1 MEYNLTYDYCS
12 IILLACLLFFYF
24 VTPKYKSFQ
33 NRLFGWILI
42 CNLVSAAMDALSA
55 GVLIPK
61 YPDEILIN
69 RLVLCLYQLG
79 QHALSPLYY
88 IYMVLIVYGDKAKEH
103 LKKFWFLLIPGV
115 AVEVLNLLSPFTQWG
130 FIYDENGYSR
140 TWAYFLF
147 WGVLAFYMILCLIL
161 IFIFRTKT
169 GFLPK
174 IAVLFYTVGTLAAA
188 ILQYMFPSQL
198 VINFAACVTIFSMYL
213 ALQNPTLLKEALED
227 AERSKREAQEAN
239 EAKSNFL
246 ANMSHEI
253 RTPMNAICGMTYLL
267 ESFDLKTDARDY
279 VSTIQSA
286 SENLLSLIN
295 GILDYSKVD
304 AGQMTLQE
312 TEYRTDALIREIDGM
327 ILSELPE
334 DRIAASLYV
343 APDVPKTLR
352 GDVTKVKQIILNL
365 LSNAIK
371 FTENGEVRLEIYSQ
385 PKENGNTE
393 LKICVKDTGI
403 GIREEDLGKIFAQ
416 FEQLDMAKNR
426 KRDGTGLGLALVK
439 GYCELMNG
447 RIEVESTYGSG
458 SSFTA
463 FIEQEAVNGF
473 EEEKKERLKDFVY
486 VVLEKNPYVRRSIE
500 KTLTSI
506 QATYTVEEYYSK
518 DAFEKF
524 PGMDFCLIYDNSSF
538 GAEVAAVDVKDIKGL
553 LKLAMVDF
561 GEMIPEDCK
570 DVQYVRKPFSLFTL
584 FDNVSAVKVEVKAP
598 EEEEVFFK
606 NSVKV
611 AIVDDNKVN
620 LKVTGAI
627 LKKFGISASAMLS
640 GYEILDEMDAGA
652 QYDLIFMDHM
662 MPDMDGVE
670 TVKRIRS
677 LHKGN
682 SGSVPIVALT
692 ANAVEGA
699 EKEYYE
705 AGMNGALFKP
715 VNVED
720 LKKTLIK
727 WLPASSRIDPPKQ

>member
-12 IILLACLLFFYF
+12 ILLLACLLFFYY

-42 CNLVSAAMDALSA
+42 CNLVSAGMDAISA
-55 GVLIPK
+55 GILIPR

-88 IYMVLIVYGDKAKEH
+88 VYMILIVYGDKGKEH
-103 LKKFWFLLIPGV
+103 LKKFWVVLIPGV

-140 TWAYFLF
+140 TWAYFMF
-147 WGVLAFYMILCLIL
+147 WGVLAFYMILCLVL
-161 IFIFRTKT
+161 IYVFRSKT

-174 IAVLFYTVGTLAAA
+174 VAVFFYTAATLAAA
-188 ILQYMFPSQL
+188 ILQYLFPSQL
-198 VINFAACVTIFSMYL
+198 IINFAACITIFSMYM

-227 AERSKREAQEAN
+227 AERSKREAEKAN
-239 EAKSNFL
+239 EAKANFL

-286 SENLLSLIN
+286 SESLMSLIN
-295 GILDYSKVD
+295 DILDYSKVD

-312 TEYRTDALIREIDGM
+312 TDYRMDALVREIDGM

-334 DRIAASLYV
+334 DRIVANLYV
-343 APDVPKTLR
+343 APDVPGTLH

-365 LSNAIK
+365 LSNSIK
-371 FTENGEVRLEIYSQ
+371 FTENGEVRLEIYSE
-385 PKENGNTE
+385 PKEDGKTD
-393 LKICVKDTGI
+393 LRICVKDTGI
-403 GIREEDLGKIFAQ
+403 GIREEDLDKIFAQ

-458 SSFTA
+458 SAFTA
-463 FIEQEAVNGF
+463 VIEQKVVSGF
-473 EEEKKERLKDFVY
+473 ETVKINRLKDFVY

-500 KTLTSI
+500 KTLQSI
-506 QATYTVEEYYSK
+506 QATYTVEEYYTK

-524 PGMDFCLIYDNSSF
+524 SGMDFCLIYDNSMF
-538 GAEVAAVDVKDIKGL
+538 GAEVAAVDVKNVKGL
-553 LKLAMVDF
+553 LKLAMIDF
-561 GEMIPEDCK
+561 SETVPEDCK

-584 FDNVSAVKVEVKAP
+584 IDNVSEAKIAVKAP
-598 EEEEVFFK
+598 EEETVYFR
-606 NSVKV
+606 NTVRV

-627 LKKFGISASAMLS
+627 LKKFGINAATMLS
-640 GYEILDEMDAGA
+640 GYEILDELDTGA

-682 SGSVPIVALT
+682 SGNVPIVALT

-699 EKEYYE
+699 KEEYLK

-720 LKKTLIK
+720 LKETLVR
-727 WLPASSRIDPPKQ
+727 WLPASARTDPPKQ